1 MQLLLALL
9 PTLSPTLPALQ
20 DGPTGWTGVLDE
32 AAFAALHELRE
43 DRAPERR
50 GESIE
55 LAGTRAYLSRPADE
69 EPLGGIVVIHEWWG
83 LNEHIEHWADRL
95 ASDGYVALAVDLYGG
110 VVAKTREE
118 AQAAMGKVDEAAA
131 LAILRAAHAHLG
143 GELGLERT
151 ASIGWCFGGGWSL
164 RLALAEP
171 DLDAAV
177 IYYGRLVTDV
187 EALRALEADVLGV
200 FGERDEGIPPSA
212 VAEFRAAMSAAG
224 AGLELRSYD
233 AEHGFANPSS
243 ARYDERHAGA
253 AWEET
258 RAFLC
263 ARLWPR
269 SSATGSFAGGTRK
282 LEVTTVPQGWEE
294 AAERPMRLASYD
306 LGGGTECYVAAFP
319 GEAGGIAANVNRWC
333 SQLGASELGD
343 EEIDALPRIPL
354 LGRMATA
361 VRATGKFQPMSGE
374 PIPNAALL
382 GAIVLL
388 DGEAVFVK
396 LVGPREDVEGQ
407 AAHFATFCRGL
418 R

>member
-1 MQLLLALL
+1 MQHLLALVPL
-9 PTLSPTLPALQ
+9 LSPLQPALQ
-20 DGPTGWTGVLDE
+20 DGSGSWTGVLDE
-32 AAFAALHELRE
+32 AAFAALHELR
-43 DRAPERR
+43 DDAAPERR
-50 GESIE
+50 GEPIE

-69 EPLGGIVVIHEWWG
+69 EPLGGVVVIHEWWG
-83 LNEHIEHWADRL
+83 KNEHIEHWADRL

-118 AQAAMGKVDEAAA
+118 AQAAMAEVDEDAA
-131 LAILRAAHAHLG
+131 LATLRAAHAYLQ

-171 DLDAAV
+171 ELDAAV
-177 IYYGRLVTDV
+177 MYYGRLVTDV
-187 EALRALEADVLGV
+187 EALRGLEADVLGI

-212 VAEFRAAMSAAG
+212 VAEFRAAMAQAG
-224 AGLELRSYD
+224 ASLELHSYD
-233 AEHGFANPSS
+233 AEHAFANPSS
-243 ARYDERHAGA
+243 ARYDERHASE

-263 ARLWPR
+263 ARLWPST
-269 SSATGSFAGGTRK
+269 SSKGTFAAGTRA

-294 AAERPMRLASYD
+294 APERPMRLATYD

-319 GEAGGIAANVNRWC
+319 GQAGGVAANVNRWRT
-333 SQLGASELGD
+333 QLDASELDDD
-343 EEIDALPRIPL
+343 EIEALPRIPL

-361 VRATGKFQPMSGE
+361 VRATGKFQPQSGE

-388 DGEAVFVK
+388 DGEALFVK
-396 LVGPREDVEGQ
+396 LVGPRADVEAQ
-407 AAHFATFCRGL
+407 QEHFATFCRGL